1 MIRMYLIRHGSTPG
15 NREHRYIG
23 RTEEDL
29 CEEGIL
35 ALKGQEAPEVQRI
48 YASPMRRCIQT
59 AKILYPGRAPVKIEE
74 FLETTELLYPNHT
87 PVIVNDLAEC
97 DFGAFEYKNY
107 KELSGDPDYQAW
119 IDSGGTLGFPG
130 GEEPGWFR
138 RRCVEGFD
146 KVLGDCRRDGI
157 ETAALIVHGGTI
169 MSIME
174 AYARPKGSYY
184 DFQVG
189 NGEGYELVI
198 TDDGAGTCG
207 ICPGSFAGG
216 PGMALSSGAADRA
229 SDRKGRKNYQKM
241 SAKDQRR

>member
-15 NREHRYIG
+15 NREHQYIG

-74 FLETTELLYPNHT
+74 FR
-87 PVIVNDLAEC
+87 EC
-97 DFGAFEYKNY
+97 DFGSFEGKNY
-107 KELSGDPDYQAW
+107 QDLSGDPVYQAW

-130 GEEPGWFR
+130 GEEPGGFR

-146 KVLGDCRRDGI
+146 KVLEDCRRDGI